1 MIELTIHGNE
11 FYPLRDGADIEN
23 VRDPFRLSH
32 QGRLTLPREGTLSQR
47 ALNEAQ
53 HGAGEIS

>member
-23 VRDPFRLSH
+23 VRGTPWVESPRKA
-32 QGRLTLPREGTLSQR
+32 LPRRGHLIR
-47 ALNEAQ
+47 ALNE
-53 HGAGEIS
+53 GTV